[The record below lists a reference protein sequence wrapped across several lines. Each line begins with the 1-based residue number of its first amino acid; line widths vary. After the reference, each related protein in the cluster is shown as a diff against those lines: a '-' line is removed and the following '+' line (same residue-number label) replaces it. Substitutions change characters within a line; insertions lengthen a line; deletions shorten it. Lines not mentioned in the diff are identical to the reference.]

1 MSENTNES
9 RLPPPAFP
17 PGMRRRGH
25 TNLRDTEAADD
36 TGGSDATLIA
46 PDDPMP
52 ERPDTMGGALISPD
66 EPIPERKIELL
77 EEFQHPLDGIDPDE
91 EGQVVGMDHDP
102 HLEPGEIISGGD
114 PHVLEVME
122 SVEKLAYALQHR
134 GEAGLRATL
143 AMSRFDA
150 TLRSYCVGYL
160 AGRRAEDP
168 PVPIVDEPLP
178 TDG

>member
-17 PGMRRRGH
+17 PGMRRRVH
-25 TNLRDTEAADD
+25 TNSRDTEGAHDA
-36 TGGSDATLIA
+36 GGPEGTLIA

-52 ERPDTMGGALISPD
+52 ERHDTMGGALISPD

-77 EEFQHPLDGIDPDE
+77 EAFQQPQDGIDPDE
-91 EGQVVGMDHDP
+91 EGQVVGMDLDP

-114 PHVLEVME
+114 PYVMEVME
-122 SVEKLAYALQHR
+122 SVGKLAYALKHR
-134 GEAGLRATL
+134 GEAGLHVAPE
-143 AMSRFDA
+143 MSRLDA

-160 AGRRAEDP
+160 AGRRAEEP
-168 PVPIVDEPLP
+168 PPPIVDVPLP